1 MFQEQVLPAHS
12 LGLLRELSPLLA
24 PQGFYL
30 AGGTALALRLG
41 HRVSVDLDFFTP
53 NLFDPQKVLRLIEQR
68 CEETATI
75 VQESRASICLVLR
88 ETKVELLHY
97 PYPQLESHDL
107 EDGII
112 LSSLLDNS
120 AMKLSALTGRGS
132 KKDFVDLA
140 ALLKSTPLLTLLS
153 WHQRKFPNTEMFSV
167 LKGLSWFQD
176 AEEEPDPQ
184 FLNGQTWEQTKKE
197 ILNALKMI

>member
-12 LGLLRELSPLLA
+12 LGLLRQLSPLLA
-24 PQGFYL
+24 QQGFYL

-41 HRVSVDLDFFTP
+41 HRISVDLDFFTP
-53 NLFDPQKVLRLIEQR
+53 GIFDPEALLSFIEER
-68 CEETATI
+68 CGEKSI
-75 VQESRASICLVLR
+75 ILQQSRASICVFLR

-107 EDGII
+107 EDGIL
-112 LSSLLDNS
+112 LSSLPDNS
-120 AMKLSALTGRGS
+120 AMKLSAFTGRGS

-140 ALLKSTPLLTLLS
+140 ALLEITPLETILS
-153 WHQRKFPNTEMFSV
+153 SHQKKFPNTEIFTVMKS
-167 LKGLSWFQD
+167 LSWFQD

-184 FLNGQTWEQTKKE
+184 FLKGKTWEQTKE
-197 ILNALKMI
+197 EVLHALETV